1 MRGTRTL
8 HYSCGLGAWSF
19 SLSPSLPLSLSL
31 SLFLSLSLSVSRSL
45 CLCLHQINGPGPD
58 RGSVSISTACQ
69 ACPSPRQPLI
79 HHGFDTHTHK
89 HTYTHSMHSCL
100 FGCIISPL
108 LWCKARP
115 QVAMLSGY
123 KLLNPAL
130 LSPTLFPRRR
140 DLTACL
146 SMLPVQFLS

>member
-8 HYSCGLGAWSF
+8 HYSGGLGPGAF
-19 SLSPSLPLSLSL
+19 PSL
-31 SLFLSLSLSVSRSL
+31 SRSL

-79 HHGFDTHTHK
+79 HHGFDTRTFTHTHAQMFIWF
-89 HTYTHSMHSCL
+89 Y
-100 FGCIISPL
+100 FSP
-108 LWCKARP
+108 WCKARP

-123 KLLNPAL
+123 KLSDLAL
-130 LSPTLFPRRR
+130 LSPTLFRRRR

-146 SMLPVQFLS
+146 SMLPAQFLS